1 MPSLRA
7 DVGASRATLDA
18 ADLSQP
24 EGARLD
30 AGGDGGEVSDDPRQ
44 VELPLEWW
52 SDDELAELVAE
63 WRRELGLDEK

>member
-1 MPSLRA
+1 MPSLRS
-7 DVGASRATLDA
+7 DGGASCAAFDA

-24 EGARLD
+24 AGSRLD
-30 AGGDGGEVSDDPRQ
+30 AGGDGYQVSDDPRQ

>member
-1 MPSLRA
+1 MPALRA
-7 DVGASRATLDA
+7 DAGASRAPVDA

-30 AGGDGGEVSDDPRQ
+30 AGGDGYQVSDESRQ

-52 SDDELAELVAE
+52 SDEELAVIVAE